1 MTPGRAGR
9 TGGGREWLECR
20 SPVRWRRGAFR
31 SSFRDGIVGGRV
43 AGSAGRRLGFL
54 HLEIGIEGHLRRFE
68 ILFLYAIV
76 FRLL

>member
-9 TGGGREWLECR
+9 TGGGREWLEC
-20 SPVRWRRGAFR
+20 PGLVRWRAGLFGVRFAMGLLAA
-31 SSFRDGIVGGRV
+31 GV

-54 HLEIGIEGHLRRFE
+54 HLEIEIEGHLRRFE
-68 ILFLYAIV
+68 ILFLYAIM